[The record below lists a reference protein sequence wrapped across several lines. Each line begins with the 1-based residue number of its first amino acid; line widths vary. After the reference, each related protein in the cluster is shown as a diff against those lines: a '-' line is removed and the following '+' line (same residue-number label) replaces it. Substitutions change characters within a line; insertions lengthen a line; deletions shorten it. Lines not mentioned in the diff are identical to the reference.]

1 MSPNFKMPTKDNYD
15 VIIVG
20 GAIYGSSV
28 AWFLT
33 NNEDFNGSV
42 LVVEMD
48 PSYEFAS
55 TSLTNSC
62 IRQQFS
68 QKINIFLSQHGANY
82 VKNFKSFM
90 NDDSRVPEIIFHEF
104 GYMYLA
110 NNKTSIET
118 LKSLQK
124 IQKACGAGTKHLTP
138 AEIKNLY
145 PFYNIKDIKGA
156 NHNIIDEGYF
166 DGNTVFYWWKKKARE
181 NGVEYIDNEVVEINL
196 CKNKKKVASVTLKTG
211 QIIPCENLVNASGPR
226 ACKTSKMV
234 GIDIPVEPRKRYSF
248 IFKSPKPLDR
258 DLPLTI
264 DPSGVHIRSD
274 GQNYLAGCGPE
285 FDPAVRYDDFSFE
298 PNIWEEKVWPIL
310 ANRIPHFET
319 VRLINSWVGHYAYNT
334 FDQNAIL
341 GRHPDITNFIFVNGF
356 SGHGLQQSPGIGKC
370 ISELIIFNQYRS
382 LDLSALDFNRI
393 TENKP
398 LVEVA
403 VI

>member
-1 MSPNFKMPTKDNYD
+1 MSPNFKIPTKDKYD

-33 NNEDFNGSV
+33 NNEDFDGRV

-62 IRQQFS
+62 MRQQFS
-68 QKINIFLSQHGANY
+68 QEINIFLSQHGANY
-82 VKNFKSFM
+82 VKNFKNFM
-90 NDDSRVPEIIFHEF
+90 NDDPRVPEIIFREF
-104 GYMYLA
+104 GYMYMA
-110 NNKTSIET
+110 NSTTSVEA
-118 LKSLQK
+118 LKSVQK

-138 AEIKNLY
+138 SEIKNHY
-145 PFYNIKDIKGA
+145 PFYNIKDIEGA

-166 DGNTVFYWWKKKARE
+166 EGNTIFYWWKKKAKE

-196 CKNKKKVASVTLKTG
+196 SKNGKKVTSVTLKTG

-226 ACKTSKMV
+226 ASKTSKMV
-234 GIDIPVEPRKRYSF
+234 GIEIPVEPRKRYSF
-248 IFKSPKPLDR
+248 IFKSPKPLDQ

-264 DPSGVHIRSD
+264 DPSGVHMRSD
-274 GQNYLAGCGPE
+274 GQNYLAGCGPDV
-285 FDPAVRYDDFSFE
+285 DPAVRYDDFSYE
-298 PNIWEEKVWPIL
+298 SNIWEEKVWPIL
-310 ANRIPHFET
+310 ANRIPNFET

-341 GRHPDITNFIFVNGF
+341 GRHPDIKNFIFVNGF

-382 LDLSALDFNRI
+382 LDLSALNFNRI
-393 TENKP
+393 KENKP

-403 VI
+403 II